1 MKEHNVKDLTNR
13 YYLHTKCVST
23 AKKIGIALL
32 LSTALPVSMLHAGNK
47 RENPTHLTQSSTT
60 GQTNLSQDTLKSSY
74 ISQQID
80 GTELMKVKDA
90 NFVNSLIGRL
100 AGVTINP
107 GASGVGGSARMVLR
121 GYRSI
126 LKSNNVLFTLDGV
139 PLPRLEARQPYNIY
153 WGSGQTGDGI
163 AAFCPDDI
171 ENISVLSTV
180 AASALYGSRSASGVV
195 MINTKKAHAGKLRV
209 EVGNSTTFSSPL
221 VMPEF
226 QQTYDWRWGEKLN
239 HPQSWNPA
247 DFFRT
252 GHTINN
258 SLALSIGNEYNQ
270 TRVSAVTMNGAGII
284 PNNDVDRYNF
294 SLRNTSSLLRNR
306 LKLDVN
312 LRYIHT
318 AEQNMQSQGMY
329 DNPLV
334 PVYLLPDVL
343 LERIPVYPGSSDKY
357 SYKDLFEVYVPELDG
372 NVQYWPLGE
381 MGLGMQNPYWTIN
394 RNMYNRK
401 KKRLIGGIGAKFDL
415 NSWLNV
421 SGRIQYDRDKEFG
434 TQKLYASTVFAGRLG
449 TYYENENKNTQIYS
463 EFLLNARKAMGD
475 FSIDATLGSSVCDT
489 KFDYSNSG
497 GELGTLNLFELSAL
511 SKREGA
517 YSMHLQRDYH
527 DRTTSL
533 FMLAQLGY
541 KNRLFLDLGGRMEWL
556 KFWDDDNSHS
566 STDVFYPSA
575 GVSVVP
581 TGWLSANPDR
591 ILSFLKLNYTYSETG
606 NSFTD
611 YIFLNKERV
620 GLEPRLV
627 DNNLEPERTKSHE
640 IGLNAGFLDDK
651 ISLAFTMYKT
661 STSDLPFGGYVPV
674 PYPSADSPT
683 DLYLMDT
690 GCRIDN
696 KGFELSLGTNMN
708 IGQVKWNGR
717 WTYSINK
724 NEIKQIREVR
734 KNSVTGED
742 VVLDEVKMAE
752 GGSWYIPLKKGGSI
766 GDIYV
771 TDLQRDAQGNVI
783 VDKASQNVIPA
794 RDYIYAG
801 NADPKYTMGLANSF
815 SWKGL
820 EVDFVIHARFGGV
833 GLSMTQA
840 VMDQFGVSQ
849 ATAIARDNGGVW
861 VSGENIPAKDYYQKV
876 GGARTGTVYTYDA
889 TNIRLAEMSIAY
901 HIPVNRWVK
910 WIQDVRV
917 ALVGRNL
924 LMLYNKAPFDPES
937 TASTGTWYQGID
949 FFRQPSCRNMGFSVN
964 LTF

>member
-32 LSTALPVSMLHAGNK
+32 LSTALPVSMLYAENK
-47 RENPTHLTQSSTT
+47 RENSTHLTQSSTI
-60 GQTNLSQDTLKSSY
+60 GQTNFSQDTLKASY

-100 AGVTINP
+100 TGATINP

-180 AASALYGSRSASGVV
+180 AASTLYGSRSASGVV

-226 QQTYDWRWGEKLN
+226 QQTYDWRWGEKLS

-252 GHTINN
+252 GHAINN

-318 AEQNMQSQGMY
+318 AEQNIQSQGMY

-556 KFWDDDNSHS
+556 KFWDDDDSRS

-611 YIFLNKERV
+611 YIFLTKERV

-690 GCRIDN
+690 GCRVDN

-849 ATAIARDNGGVW
+849 VTAIARDNGGVW

>member
-13 YYLHTKCVST
+13 YYLHTMCVSS

-32 LSTALPVSMLHAGNK
+32 LSTALPVSMLHAEN
-47 RENPTHLTQSSTT
+47 ESANPTHLIQSSTT
-60 GQTNLSQDTLKSSY
+60 DKTNLLQDTIKSSY

-80 GTELMKVKDA
+80 GADLMKVKDA

-100 AGVTINP
+100 AGATINP
-107 GASGVGGSARMVLR
+107 GASGVGGSVRMVLR

-153 WGSGQTGDGI
+153 SGSGQTGDGM
-163 AAFCPDDI
+163 AAICPDDI
-171 ENISVLSTV
+171 ESISVLSTA

-195 MINTKKAHAGKLRV
+195 MINTKKAHTGKLRV
-209 EVGNSTTFSSPL
+209 ELGNSTTFSSPM

-226 QQTYDWRWGEKLN
+226 QQTYDWRWGEKMS
-239 HPQSWNPA
+239 HPQSWDPA

-252 GHTINN
+252 GHSINN

-270 TRVSAVTMNGAGII
+270 TRVSAVTMNGAGMI

-294 SLRNTSSLLRNR
+294 SLRNTSSLLRHR

-329 DNPLV
+329 GNPLV

-343 LERIPVYPGSSDKY
+343 QERIPVYPGSSNKY
-357 SYKDLFEVYVPELDG
+357 SYKDLFEAYDPELGG
-372 NVQYWPLGE
+372 NTQYWPLGD

-401 KKRLIGGIGAKFDL
+401 KKRLIGGVGAKFDL
-415 NSWLNV
+415 TSWLNV
-421 SGRIQYDRDKEFG
+421 SGRVHYDRDKENG
-434 TQKLYASTVFAGRLG
+434 TEKLYASTVFADRLG
-449 TYYENENKNTQIYS
+449 TYYENEIKNTQVYS
-463 EFLLNARKAMGD
+463 ELLFNARKAVGD
-475 FSIDATLGSSVCDT
+475 FSIDATLGSSLCDT
-489 KFDYSNSG
+489 KFDYSNYG
-497 GELGTLNLFELSAL
+497 GSLEVLNQFELSAL
-511 SKREGA
+511 DKKRY
-517 YSMHLQRDYH
+517 YSMQWDYH

-541 KNRLFLDLGGRMEWL
+541 KERLFLDLGGRMEWL
-556 KFWDDDNSHS
+556 KFWDDDDSS
-566 STDVFYPSA
+566 FSTDVFYPSV

-581 TGWLSANPDR
+581 TGWLSDNPDR
-591 ILSFLKLNYTYSETG
+591 FLSFLKLNYTYSETG

-611 YIFLNKERV
+611 YIFLNKERI

-627 DNNLEPERTKSHE
+627 DNNLKPEHTKSHE
-640 IGLNAGFLDDK
+640 IGLNAGFLNDK

-661 STSDLPFGGYVPV
+661 STSDLPFGGYVSV
-674 PYPSADSPT
+674 PYPSTSSPT

-696 KGFELSLGTNMN
+696 KGFELVLGTNMN

-717 WTYSINK
+717 LTYSINK
-724 NEIKQIREVR
+724 NEIKQLGEVR
-734 KNSVTGED
+734 KNPITGED

-771 TDLQRDAQGNVI
+771 TDLQRDAQGNAV
-783 VDKASQNVIPA
+783 VDKTSQNVTPG

-815 SWKGL
+815 AWKGFEL
-820 EVDFVIHARFGGV
+820 DFVIHARFGGV

-840 VMDQFGVSQ
+840 IMDQFGVSQ
-849 ATAIARDNGGVW
+849 ATAVARDNGGVW
-861 VSGENIPAKDYYQKV
+861 VSGENIPAKNYYQTV
-876 GGARTGTVYTYDA
+876 GGARTGALYTYDA
-889 TNIRLAEMSIAY
+889 TNIRLAELSLAY

-910 WIQDVRV
+910 WMQDVRV

-937 TASTGTWYQGID
+937 TSSTGTWYQGID
-949 FFRQPSCRNMGFSVN
+949 FFRQPSYRNMGFSVN

>member
-13 YYLHTKCVST
+13 YYLHTMCVSS

-32 LSTALPVSMLHAGNK
+32 LSTALPVSMLHAENK
-47 RENPTHLTQSSTT
+47 RATPTYLIQSYTT
-60 GQTNLSQDTLKSSY
+60 DKTNLLQDTLKSLY

-80 GTELMKVKDA
+80 GADLMKVKDA

-100 AGVTINP
+100 AGATINP
-107 GASGVGGSARMVLR
+107 SASGVGGSVRMVLR

-153 WGSGQTGDGI
+153 TGSEQTGDGI
-163 AAFCPDDI
+163 ATFCPDDI
-171 ENISVLSTV
+171 ESISVLSTA

-195 MINTKKAHAGKLRV
+195 MINTKKAHTGKLRV
-209 EVGNSTTFSSPL
+209 ELGNSTTFSSPM

-226 QQTYDWRWGEKLN
+226 QQTYDWRWGEKMS
-239 HPQSWNPA
+239 HPQSWDPA

-252 GHTINN
+252 GHSINN
-258 SLALSIGNEYNQ
+258 SLALSVGNEYNQ

-294 SLRNTSSLLRNR
+294 SLRNTSSLLRHR

-329 DNPLV
+329 GNPLV

-343 LERIPVYPGSSDKY
+343 LERIPVHPGSSNKY
-357 SYKDLFEVYVPELDG
+357 SYKDLFEAYDPELGG
-372 NVQYWPLGE
+372 NTQYWPLGD

-401 KKRLIGGIGAKFDL
+401 KKRLIGGVGAKFDL
-415 NSWLNV
+415 ASWLNV
-421 SGRIQYDRDKEFG
+421 SGRVHYDRDKENG
-434 TQKLYASTVFAGRLG
+434 TEKLYASTVFADRLG
-449 TYYENENKNTQIYS
+449 TYYENETKNTQVYS
-463 EFLLNARKAMGD
+463 ELLFNARKTVGD
-475 FSIDATLGSSVCDT
+475 FSIDATLGSSLCDT
-489 KFDYSNSG
+489 KFDYSNYG
-497 GELGTLNLFELSAL
+497 GSLEVLNQFELSAL
-511 SKREGA
+511 DKKRY
-517 YSMHLQRDYH
+517 YSMQRDYH

-541 KNRLFLDLGGRMEWL
+541 KERLFLDLGGRMEWL
-556 KFWDDDNSHS
+556 KFWDDDDSS
-566 STDVFYPSA
+566 FSTDVFYPSV

-581 TGWLSANPDR
+581 TGWLSDNSDR
-591 ILSFLKLNYTYSETG
+591 FLSFLKLNYTYSETG

-611 YIFLNKERV
+611 YIFLNKERI

-627 DNNLEPERTKSHE
+627 DNNLKPEHTKSHE
-640 IGLNAGFLDDK
+640 IGLNAGFLNDK

-661 STSDLPFGGYVPV
+661 STSDLPFGGYVSV
-674 PYPSADSPT
+674 PYPSTSSPT

-696 KGFELSLGTNMN
+696 KGFELILGTNMN

-717 WTYSINK
+717 FTYSINK
-724 NEIKQIREVR
+724 NEIKQLGEVR
-734 KNSVTGED
+734 KNPITGED

-752 GGSWYIPLKKGGSI
+752 GGSWYVPLKKGGSI

-771 TDLQRDAQGNVI
+771 TDLQRDAQGNVV
-783 VDKASQNVIPA
+783 VDKTSQNVTPT

-815 SWKGL
+815 AWKGFEL
-820 EVDFVIHARFGGV
+820 DFVIHARFGGV

-840 VMDQFGVSQ
+840 IMDQFGVSQ
-849 ATAIARDNGGVW
+849 ATAVARDNGGVW
-861 VSGENIPAKDYYQKV
+861 VSGENIPAKNYYQVV
-876 GGARTGTVYTYDA
+876 GGARTGTLYTYDA
-889 TNIRLAEMSIAY
+889 TNIRLAELSLAY

-910 WIQDVRV
+910 WMQDVRV

-937 TASTGTWYQGID
+937 TASTGTWYQGVD
-949 FFRQPSCRNMGFSVN
+949 FFRQPSYRNMGFSVN

>member
-1 MKEHNVKDLTNR
+1 M
-13 YYLHTKCVST
+13 
-23 AKKIGIALL
+23 
-32 LSTALPVSMLHAGNK
+32 
-47 RENPTHLTQSSTT
+47 
-60 GQTNLSQDTLKSSY
+60 
-74 ISQQID
+74 
-80 GTELMKVKDA
+80 
-90 NFVNSLIGRL
+90 
-100 AGVTINP
+100 
-107 GASGVGGSARMVLR
+107 
-121 GYRSI
+121 
-126 LKSNNVLFTLDGV
+126 
-139 PLPRLEARQPYNIY
+139 
-153 WGSGQTGDGI
+153 
-163 AAFCPDDI
+163 
-171 ENISVLSTV
+171 
-180 AASALYGSRSASGVV
+180 
-195 MINTKKAHAGKLRV
+195 
-209 EVGNSTTFSSPL
+209 
-221 VMPEF
+221 
-226 QQTYDWRWGEKLN
+226 
-239 HPQSWNPA
+239 
-247 DFFRT
+247 
-252 GHTINN
+252 
-258 SLALSIGNEYNQ
+258 
-270 TRVSAVTMNGAGII
+270 
-284 PNNDVDRYNF
+284 
-294 SLRNTSSLLRNR
+294 
-306 LKLDVN
+306 
-312 LRYIHT
+312 
-318 AEQNMQSQGMY
+318 
-329 DNPLV
+329 
-334 PVYLLPDVL
+334 
-343 LERIPVYPGSSDKY
+343 
-357 SYKDLFEVYVPELDG
+357 
-372 NVQYWPLGE
+372 
-381 MGLGMQNPYWTIN
+381 
-394 RNMYNRK
+394 
-401 KKRLIGGIGAKFDL
+401 
-415 NSWLNV
+415 
-421 SGRIQYDRDKEFG
+421 
-434 TQKLYASTVFAGRLG
+434 
-449 TYYENENKNTQIYS
+449 
-463 EFLLNARKAMGD
+463 
-475 FSIDATLGSSVCDT
+475 
-489 KFDYSNSG
+489 
-497 GELGTLNLFELSAL
+497 GTLNLFELSAL

-556 KFWDDDNSHS
+556 KFWDDDDSRS

-849 ATAIARDNGGVW
+849 VTAIARDNGGVW
-861 VSGENIPAKDYYQKV
+861 VSGENIPAKNYYQKV

>member
-1 MKEHNVKDLTNR
+1 MKEHNVKGLTNR
-13 YYLHTKCVST
+13 YYLHTMCVSS

-32 LSTALPVSMLHAGNK
+32 LLIALPASMLHAESK
-47 RENPTHLTQSSTT
+47 KENPTHLKQSSTT
-60 GQTNLSQDTLKSSY
+60 DKTNLLQDTLKSSY

-80 GTELMKVKDA
+80 GADLMKVKDA

-100 AGVTINP
+100 AGATINSS
-107 GASGVGGSARMVLR
+107 ASGVGGSVRMVLR

-139 PLPRLEARQPYNIY
+139 PLPRLETRQPYNIY
-153 WGSGQTGDGI
+153 SGSGQTGDGI

-171 ENISVLSTV
+171 ENISVLSTA

-195 MINTKKAHAGKLRV
+195 MINTKKAHTGKLRI
-209 EVGNSTTFSSPL
+209 ELGNSTTFSSPM

-226 QQTYDWRWGEKLN
+226 QQTYDWRWGEKLS
-239 HPQSWNPA
+239 HPQSWDPA

-252 GHTINN
+252 GHSINN

-294 SLRNTSSLLRNR
+294 SLRNTSSLLRHR

-329 DNPLV
+329 GNPLV
-334 PVYLLPDVL
+334 PLYLLPDVL
-343 LERIPVYPGSSDKY
+343 LERMPVYPGSSNKY
-357 SYKDLFEVYVPELDG
+357 SYKDLFEVYDQALGG
-372 NVQYWPLGE
+372 NAQYWPLGDK
-381 MGLGMQNPYWTIN
+381 GLGMQNPYWTIN

-401 KKRLIGGIGAKFDL
+401 KKRLIGGVGAKFDL
-415 NSWLNV
+415 ASWLNV
-421 SGRIQYDRDKEFG
+421 SGRVHYDRDKENG
-434 TQKLYASTVFAGRLG
+434 TEKLYASTVFADKLG
-449 TYYENENKNTQIYS
+449 SYYENETKNTQIYS
-463 EFLLNARKAMGD
+463 EFLFNARKAVGN
-475 FSIDATLGSSVCDT
+475 FSIDATLGSSLCDT
-489 KFDYSNSG
+489 KFDYSNYG
-497 GELGTLNLFELSAL
+497 GSLGVLNQFKLSAL
-511 SKREGA
+511 DSKKI
-517 YSMHLQRDYH
+517 YSSMQRDYH

-541 KNRLFLDLGGRMEWL
+541 KERLFLDLGGRMEWL
-556 KFWDDDNSHS
+556 KFWDDDDSS
-566 STDVFYPSA
+566 FSTDVFYPSA

-581 TGWLSANPDR
+581 TGWLSDNPDR
-591 ILSFLKLNYTYSETG
+591 ILSFLKLSYTYSETG
-606 NSFTD
+606 NSLTD
-611 YIFLNKERV
+611 YIFLNKERI

-627 DNNLEPERTKSHE
+627 DNNLKPERTKSHE
-640 IGLNAGFLDDK
+640 IGLNAGFLNDK

-661 STSDLPFGGYVPV
+661 STSDLPFGGYVSV
-674 PYPSADSPT
+674 PYPSTGSPT

-690 GCRIDN
+690 GCKVDN
-696 KGFELSLGTNMN
+696 KGFELVLGTNMN

-717 WTYSINK
+717 LTYSINK
-724 NEIKQIREVR
+724 NEIKQLGEVR
-734 KNSVTGED
+734 KNPVTGED

-752 GGSWYIPLKKGGSI
+752 GNGWYVPLKKGGSI

-771 TDLQRDAQGNVI
+771 TDLQRDAQGNVV
-783 VDKASQNVIPA
+783 VDKALQNVTPT
-794 RDYIYAG
+794 RDYVYAG

-815 SWKGL
+815 AWKGFEL
-820 EVDFVIHARFGGV
+820 DFVIHARFGGV
-833 GLSMTQA
+833 GVSMTQA
-840 VMDQFGVSQ
+840 IMDQFGVSQ
-849 ATAIARDNGGVW
+849 ATAVARDNGGVW
-861 VSGENIPAKDYYQKV
+861 VSGENIPAKNYYQTV
-876 GGARTGTVYTYDA
+876 GGARTGTLYTYDA
-889 TNIRLAEMSIAY
+889 TNIRLAELSLAY

-910 WIQDVRV
+910 WVQDVRV

-937 TASTGTWYQGID
+937 TASTGTWYQGVD
-949 FFRQPSCRNMGFSVN
+949 FFCQPSYRNMGFSVN

>member
-13 YYLHTKCVST
+13 YYLHTMCVSS

-32 LSTALPVSMLHAGNK
+32 LSTALPVSMLHAEN
-47 RENPTHLTQSSTT
+47 ESANPTHLIQSSTT
-60 GQTNLSQDTLKSSY
+60 DKTNLLQDTIKSSY
-74 ISQQID
+74 ILQQID
-80 GTELMKVKDA
+80 GADLMKVKDA

-100 AGVTINP
+100 AGATINP
-107 GASGVGGSARMVLR
+107 SASGVGGSVRMVLR

-153 WGSGQTGDGI
+153 TGSEQTGDGI
-163 AAFCPDDI
+163 ATFCPDDI
-171 ENISVLSTV
+171 ESISVLSTA

-195 MINTKKAHAGKLRV
+195 MINTKKAHAGKLRI
-209 EVGNSTTFSSPL
+209 ELGNSTTFSSPM

-226 QQTYDWRWGEKLN
+226 QQTYDWRWGEKMS
-239 HPQSWNPA
+239 HPQSWDPA

-252 GHTINN
+252 GHSINN

-270 TRVSAVTMNGAGII
+270 TRVSAVTMNGVGII

-294 SLRNTSSLLRNR
+294 SLRNTSSLLRHR

-329 DNPLV
+329 GNPLV

-343 LERIPVYPGSSDKY
+343 LERIPVHPGSSNKY
-357 SYKDLFEVYVPELDG
+357 SYKDLFEVYNPELDG
-372 NVQYWPLGE
+372 NAQYWPLGD

-394 RNMYNRK
+394 RNMHNRK

-415 NSWLNV
+415 TSWLNV
-421 SGRIQYDRDKEFG
+421 SGRVYYDRDKEIG
-434 TQKLYASTVFAGRLG
+434 TQKLYASTLFVDRLG

-463 EFLLNARKAMGD
+463 EFLFNARKTVGD
-475 FSIDATLGSSVCDT
+475 FSVDATLGSSLCDT
-489 KFDYSNSG
+489 KFDYSNNG
-497 GELGTLNLFELSAL
+497 GALGTLNQFELSAL
-511 SKREGA
+511 SKEGVC
-517 YSMHLQRDYH
+517 YSMQRDYH
-527 DRTTSL
+527 DRATSL

-541 KNRLFLDLGGRMEWL
+541 KNSLFLDLGGRMEWL
-556 KFWDDDNSHS
+556 KFWDDDDSNS
-566 STDVFYPSA
+566 STDVLYPSIGA
-575 GVSVVP
+575 SVVP
-581 TGWLSANPDR
+581 TEWLSDNPNR
-591 ILSFLKLNYTYSETG
+591 FLSFLKLNYTYSETG

-611 YIFLNKERV
+611 YIFLNKERM

-627 DNNLEPERTKSHE
+627 DNDLKPERTKSHE
-640 IGLNAGFLDDK
+640 IGLNAGFLNDK

-661 STSDLPFGGYVPV
+661 STSDLPFEGYVSV
-674 PYPSADSPT
+674 PYPSASSPT
-683 DLYLMDT
+683 DFYLMDT

-696 KGFELSLGTNMN
+696 KGFELVLGTNMN

-717 WTYSINK
+717 LTYSINK
-724 NEIKQIREVR
+724 NEIKQLREVQ
-734 KNSVTGED
+734 KNSITGED
-742 VVLDEVKMAE
+742 VVLDEVKIS
-752 GGSWYIPLKKGGSI
+752 GGSGWQILLKKGGSI

-771 TDLQRDAQGNVI
+771 TDLQRDAQGNVV
-783 VDKASQNVIPA
+783 VDKVSQNVIPA
-794 RDYIYAG
+794 REYVYAG

-815 SWKGL
+815 AWKGL
-820 EVDFVIHARFGGV
+820 ELDFVIHARFGGV

-840 VMDQFGVSQ
+840 IMDQFGVSQ
-849 ATAIARDNGGVW
+849 ATAVARDNGGVW
-861 VSGENIPAKDYYQKV
+861 VSGENIPAKNYYQTV
-876 GGARTGTVYTYDA
+876 GGARTGALYTYDA
-889 TNIRLAEMSIAY
+889 TNIRLAELSLAY

-937 TASTGTWYQGID
+937 TSSTGTWYQGVD
-949 FFRQPSCRNMGFSVN
+949 FFRQPSYRNMGFSVN

>member
-13 YYLHTKCVST
+13 YYLHTMCVSS

-32 LSTALPVSMLHAGNK
+32 LSTALPVSMLHAENK
-47 RENPTHLTQSSTT
+47 RPNPTHLIQSSTT
-60 GQTNLSQDTLKSSY
+60 DKTNLLQDTIKSSY

-80 GTELMKVKDA
+80 GADLMKVKDA

-100 AGVTINP
+100 AGATINP
-107 GASGVGGSARMVLR
+107 GASGVGGSVRLVLR

-126 LKSNNVLFTLDGV
+126 LKSNNVLFTLNGV
-139 PLPRLEARQPYNIY
+139 PLPRLESRQPYNIY
-153 WGSGQTGDGI
+153 TGSEQTGDGI
-163 AAFCPDDI
+163 ATFCPDDI
-171 ENISVLSTV
+171 ENVSVLSTA

-195 MINTKKAHAGKLRV
+195 MINTKKAHAGKLRI
-209 EVGNSTTFSSPL
+209 ELGNSTTFSSPM

-226 QQTYDWRWGEKLN
+226 QQTYDWRWGEKMS
-239 HPQSWNPA
+239 HPQSWDPA

-252 GHTINN
+252 GHSINN

-294 SLRNTSSLLRNR
+294 SLRNTSSLLRHR
-306 LKLDVN
+306 LKLDVS

-329 DNPLV
+329 SNPLV

-343 LERIPVYPGSSDKY
+343 QERISINPGDSHKY
-357 SYKDLFEVYVPELDG
+357 SYKDLFEAYDPELGG
-372 NVQYWPLGE
+372 NAQYWPLGT

-401 KKRLIGGIGAKFDL
+401 KKRLIGGVGAKFDL
-415 NSWLNV
+415 TSWLNV
-421 SGRIQYDRDKEFG
+421 SGRVHYDRDKENG
-434 TQKLYASTVFAGRLG
+434 TEKLYASTIFADKLG
-449 TYYENENKNTQIYS
+449 SYYENEAKNTQIYS
-463 EFLLNARKAMGD
+463 EFLFNARKAVGD
-475 FSIDATLGSSVCDT
+475 FSIDATLGSSLCDT
-489 KFDYSNSG
+489 KFDYSNYG
-497 GELGTLNLFELSAL
+497 GSLTVLNQFELSAL
-511 SKREGA
+511 DNKRI
-517 YSMHLQRDYH
+517 YRSMQRDYH

-541 KNRLFLDLGGRMEWL
+541 KGRLFLDLGGRMEWL
-556 KFWDDDNSHS
+556 KFWDGDDLSF

-581 TGWLSANPDR
+581 TGWLSPNPDR

-611 YIFLNKERV
+611 YIFLNKEGI
-620 GLEPRLV
+620 GLKPRLV
-627 DNNLEPERTKSHE
+627 DDNLEPEHTKSHE
-640 IGLNAGFLDDK
+640 IGLNAGFLNDK
-651 ISLAFTMYKT
+651 ISLAFTMYKS
-661 STSDLPFGGYVPV
+661 STSDLPFEKYVYVPNL
-674 PYPSADSPT
+674 ST
-683 DLYLMDT
+683 KLYSIVT

-696 KGFELSLGTNMN
+696 KGFELALGTNMN
-708 IGQVKWNGR
+708 IGQVKWNGHL
-717 WTYSINK
+717 TYSINK
-724 NEIKQIREVR
+724 NEIKQLGEVH
-734 KNSVTGED
+734 KNPVTGED
-742 VVLDEVKMAE
+742 VVLSEARVTE
-752 GGSWYIPLKKGGSI
+752 GDGWYVSLKKGGSI

-771 TDLQRDAQGNVI
+771 TDLQRDAQGNVV
-783 VDKASQNVIPA
+783 VDKTSQNVTPG

-815 SWKGL
+815 AWKGFEL
-820 EVDFVIHARFGGV
+820 DFVIHARFGGV

-840 VMDQFGVSQ
+840 IMDQFGVSQ
-849 ATAIARDNGGVW
+849 ATAVARDNGGVW
-861 VSGENIPAKDYYQKV
+861 VSGENIPAKNYYQTV
-876 GGARTGTVYTYDA
+876 GGARTGTLYTYDA
-889 TNIRLAEMSIAY
+889 TNIRLAELSLAY

-910 WIQDVRV
+910 WMQDVRV

-949 FFRQPSCRNMGFSVN
+949 FFRQPSYRNMGFSVN